1 VTLTPPILQI
11 ERREMEGNGMDEMYG
26 RRKKKGE
33 QGGRERGRDLQG
45 KMPMKGGKETLR
57 QTVPHE
63 DHCSRCRHA

>member
-1 VTLTPPILQI
+1 
-11 ERREMEGNGMDEMYG
+11 MEGNGMEKECG

-33 QGGRERGRDLQG
+33 QGGRKGGREGGRDLQG